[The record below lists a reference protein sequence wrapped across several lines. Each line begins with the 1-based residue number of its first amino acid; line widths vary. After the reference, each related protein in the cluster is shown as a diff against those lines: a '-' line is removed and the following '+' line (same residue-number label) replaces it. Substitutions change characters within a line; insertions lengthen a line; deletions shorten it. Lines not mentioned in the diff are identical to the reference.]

1 VVLVALTSQII
12 KSKMVGAGAMHAC
25 VIIAKLLLSLS
36 LSLRFWQCL
45 QARRYDL
52 FHTFVLLYS

>member
-36 LSLRFWQCL
+36 LRFWQCL